1 MITVS
6 ISQQFLQK
14 GFAAMPIHDPEN
26 TIGEALVS
34 LLEAYGVRT
43 IFGIPGVHNVE
54 MYRALPRSGIT
65 HVLTR
70 HEQGAGFMADGF
82 ARATGEPGVCFT
94 ITGPGLTNIMT
105 PLGQAWSDSS
115 NVLVISSALDV
126 ADAAQGRGR
135 LHEMISQ
142 HQAALSV
149 TANAWRAY
157 SAIDV
162 QDAVARA
169 FAGFAGARP
178 RPAYLEIPL
187 DLFPQPSGEGW
198 SAHQRPHRPQAEP
211 GVLEKATARI
221 AKAHRPMII
230 LGGGALDAGP
240 AALRIAEATGAPV
253 LTTTAGKGA
262 IPAAH
267 PNHWGYVLGLA
278 EVQEQLQR
286 SDCVLAA
293 GTELSECDFW
303 RQSFRLRAPLIR
315 IDIDPASLAR
325 PHPATLAIL
334 GEARHALE
342 TIASLLPVGRRVT
355 PPVPPSTPGD
365 PLRQTLARVLAVIR
379 EALPEDTVVA
389 SDMTQIAYAAN
400 QVFQVSKPRT
410 WIHPVGFATLGFALP
425 AGIGA
430 KFGVGEKPVA
440 VLHGDYGIQYT
451 INELGTAVEHKLPL
465 PILLWNNNAL
475 GEIRDDMVAKG
486 IQPNAV
492 TLRNPDFQLL
502 AKAYGARAEKPADLK
517 ALSRTIVAALA
528 ANGPTIIEM
537 TPDMARG

>member
-1 MITVS
+1 MSRLSPETTV
-6 ISQQFLQK
+6 
-14 GFAAMPIHDPEN
+14 
-26 TIGEALVS
+26 GEALVS

-54 MYRALPRSGIT
+54 MYRALPRSKIN
-65 HVLTR
+65 HILTR

-126 ADAAQGRGR
+126 TDAAQGRGR

-142 HQAALSV
+142 HNAALAV
-149 TANAWRAY
+149 TSNAWRAY
-157 SAIDV
+157 TGLDV
-162 QDAVARA
+162 QDALARA
-169 FAGFAGARP
+169 FAAFACARP
-178 RPAYLEIPL
+178 RPAYIEIPL
-187 DLFPQPSGEGW
+187 DLFPKPAGEGW
-198 SAHQRPHRPQAEP
+198 TARHRPHHPHAEA
-211 GVLEKATARI
+211 GLLEKAAALL
-221 AKAHRPMII
+221 AKAKRPMII
-230 LGGGALDAGP
+230 LGGGALHAGS
-240 AALRIAEATGAPV
+240 AALRIAEATGAPII
-253 LTTTAGKGA
+253 TTTAGKGA
-262 IPAAH
+262 IPADH

-278 EVQEQLQR
+278 DVQEQLQH
-286 SDCVLAA
+286 SDCILAA
-293 GTELSECDFW
+293 GSELSECDFW
-303 RQSFRLRAPLIR
+303 RPSFRIQAPLIR

-325 PHPATLAIL
+325 PHTPTLAVL
-334 GEARHALE
+334 GDAKHALE
-342 TIASLLPVGRRVT
+342 GIASLIPVARKN
-355 PPVPPSTPGD
+355 PPPPAPPTGDD
-365 PLRQTLARVLAVIR
+365 PLRQMLAKVLSVIR

-410 WIHPVGFATLGFALP
+410 WLHPVGFATLGFALP

-430 KFGVGEKPVA
+430 KFGVGERPVA
-440 VLHGDYGIQYT
+440 ILHGDYGIQYT
-451 INELGTAVEHKLPL
+451 INELGTAVEHKLPI
-465 PILLWNNNAL
+465 PILLWNN
-475 GEIRDDMVAKG
+475 MVSKG

-502 AKAYGARAEKPADLK
+502 AKAYGANAEKPANLRS
-517 ALSRTIVAALA
+517 LSRAIAAALK

-537 TPDMARG
+537 TPEMVRGQGLG